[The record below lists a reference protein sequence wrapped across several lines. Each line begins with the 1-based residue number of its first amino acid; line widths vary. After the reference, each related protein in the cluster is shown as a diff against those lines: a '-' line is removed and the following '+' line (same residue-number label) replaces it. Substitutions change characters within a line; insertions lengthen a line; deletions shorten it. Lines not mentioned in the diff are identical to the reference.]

1 MGKMVFKNRYIIYLY
16 PAFTCRHFIRI
27 FLITVFVFLFNI
39 KTTGAQPPV
48 HSQDSYLNRQNY
60 GYLLKQNNNINIW
73 WCDATQKIGKHR
85 SIPHEKS
92 ETISC
97 SAAKNEFEPVQL
109 VVYPETDLAGLK
121 IRAGRLKHT
130 SGYKLPMDAV
140 KIYRVEYVNI
150 EKPTDEIGS
159 VDAWP
164 DPLPPVL
171 QPVSIPKNENQ
182 PFWILIQIP
191 EKAKPGNYNSTI
203 YLETETWQDSVNLD
217 LHVWD
222 FQLPRKTH
230 LQTAFGFNPWL
241 VRDYHNFPDNRDFE
255 KVMDKYYQNFAR
267 HRISPYD
274 PFTFGYF
281 KEQFDTT
288 ALKVHIDF
296 GKFDALANH
305 FFDELGYNSF
315 RMRLKGLGSGT
326 FHSRRKGKIAGF
338 EQGTPQYQKLMFDY
352 LALVEQHLD
361 KRGWLDEAYIYWFD
375 EPTEKDYDF
384 VKETMNMIHQAAP
397 RLTRMLT
404 EQPEPELYGSVDLWC
419 PITAHY
425 DHEIAEQRRAKGER
439 FWWYI
444 CTGPK
449 APYCTLFIDH
459 YAVELRTWLWQ
470 TWKYGIEGILIWQT
484 NYWTSPT
491 AFPKPQKQ
499 NPYQDP
505 MSYRTGYGMKS
516 GEIGYW
522 GNGDGRFIYPPESV
536 FSSSE
541 RCFQGPVNSIRF
553 EMLRE
558 GIEDWEYFWILRDLI
573 QKIEKEKPSFPYLK
587 QAKELL
593 NVPESVTT
601 SLTEFSLSPEPIYTH
616 RQKIAEM
623 IEFLNRG
630 L

>member
-1 MGKMVFKNRYIIYLY
+1 MKKVKQY
-16 PAFTCRHFIRI
+16 P
-27 FLITVFVFLFNI
+27 VP
-39 KTTGAQPPV
+39 Q
-48 HSQDSYLNRQNY
+48 Q
-60 GYLLKQNNNINIW
+60 
-73 WCDATQKIGKHR
+73 
-85 SIPHEKS
+85 
-92 ETISC
+92 
-97 SAAKNEFEPVQL
+97 KNEFEPVQL
-109 VVYPETDLAGLK
+109 VVYPTTDLTGLK

-140 KIYRVEYVNI
+140 NIYRVEYVNI
-150 EKPTDEIGS
+150 EKPTDEIGT

-191 EKAKPGNYNSTI
+191 ENAKSGNYNSTI
-203 YLETETWQDSVNLD
+203 YLETETWQDSVQLN

-255 KVMDKYYQNFAR
+255 KVMEKYYQNFAR

-305 FFDELGYNSF
+305 FFEELGYNSF

-352 LALVEQHLD
+352 LAQVEQHLD

-384 VKETMNMIHQAAP
+384 VKETMDMIYQAAP

-484 NYWTSPT
+484 NYWDQSDGFSK
-491 AFPKPQKQ
+491 AAKAKPV
-499 NPYQDP
+499 
-505 MSYRTGYGMKS
+505 S
-516 GEIGYW
+516 G
-522 GNGDGRFIYPPESV
+522 PH
-536 FSSSE
+536 
-541 RCFQGPVNSIRF
+541 
-553 EMLRE
+553 
-558 GIEDWEYFWILRDLI
+558 
-573 QKIEKEKPSFPYLK
+573 
-587 QAKELL
+587 EL
-593 NVPESVTT
+593 
-601 SLTEFSLSPEPIYTH
+601 
-616 RQKIAEM
+616 
-623 IEFLNRG
+623 
-630 L
+630 